1 MHAHLFDFIHDT
13 IVVAV
18 RCQAAARSQPKVLLA
33 QSIPTVHVTRPSLRC
48 LEESF
53 EKLADWTVERRRSDQ
68 ASYSWLQLF
77 HRRASIIIFYSRYT
91 CSTIITTELPILEA
105 VIK

>member
-53 EKLADWTVERRRSDQ
+53 EKLADWTNDGVLTKLITHGCS
-68 ASYSWLQLF
+68 
-77 HRRASIIIFYSRYT
+77 
-91 CSTIITTELPILEA
+91 CSTGGQVSSFSTPDILA
-105 VIK
+105 QP